1 MIEVAVVSICRET
14 NTKFYRAALSLPKR
28 TRAWRTGGSS
38 SSGRNRAGIPLSL
51 RVGIYRVAARRDAHW
66 AACIRW
72 NAVSRRACVSLRC
85 TQPAL
90 CLFLFLCRSLAPR
103 DPRACRVKKG
113 VPQQNLCAVVYIAV
127 VPIPPLRYCVTR
139 FRFTLSCGLDKRDSL
154 APIVV
159 NKHICRDM

>member
-1 MIEVAVVSICRET
+1 MIEVAAVSICRKT
-14 NTKFYRAALSLPKR
+14 NTKFYEAAALSLPKR

-38 SSGRNRAGIPLSL
+38 SSGRNCAGIPLSL
-51 RVGIYRVAARRDAHW
+51 WVGIHRVAARRDAHW

-103 DPRACRVKKG
+103 DPRALPSEKRRTATK
-113 VPQQNLCAVVYIAV
+113 
-127 VPIPPLRYCVTR
+127 PLRGRIYRRCPNSTSPLLCHSISIYFVMR
-139 FRFTLSCGLDKRDSL
+139 LGQASLSRAHRSQ
-154 APIVV
+154 
-159 NKHICRDM
+159 